1 MPIAKGTA
9 PSGEKFDFYVPRG
22 VSAEEAPALARSAYF
37 LRRQGIDV
45 TQPPPLPQSTIG
57 GELARGAE
65 SLVSALRTTAGAA
78 FGDDEAAALAALER
92 SEDMAQK
99 YGEGPSFQAVRDAE
113 GILPT
118 VGTAL
123 GQIPR
128 AVAGQGAQLATTA
141 GGAAAGAALGT
152 MIAPGPGTLVGGGLG
167 ALASLIPQFAGYN
180 IQRQAEADIAEG
192 RPVDIETGKAVGTA
206 ALQAVP
212 ELLGQ
217 YFILGKGLIGPLL
230 GKPAD
235 DIIRAASK
243 GDAEKLL
250 TTANRS
256 LARTVGRGVA
266 TGAAAEMPTEVA
278 QQVLERA
285 QAGLDILSE
294 ESQLKKNSSGYL
306 LLLLVYL
313 LLLLLPQEQL
323 LKNNLGCPLQMHR

>member
-1 MPIAKGTA
+1 
-9 PSGEKFDFYVPRG
+9 
-22 VSAEEAPALARSAYF
+22 
-37 LRRQGIDV
+37 
-45 TQPPPLPQSTIG
+45 
-57 GELARGAE
+57 
-65 SLVSALRTTAGAA
+65 
-78 FGDDEAAALAALER
+78 
-92 SEDMAQK
+92 MAQK

-180 IQRQAEADIAEG
+180 IERQAEADIAEG

-230 GKPAD
+230 GKPA
-235 DIIRAASK
+235 RRYYSCCVQGRCRK
-243 GDAEKLL
+243 
-250 TTANRS
+250 TTYNC
-256 LARTVGRGVA
+256 
-266 TGAAAEMPTEVA
+266 
-278 QQVLERA
+278 
-285 QAGLDILSE
+285 
-294 ESQLKKNSSGYL
+294 ES
-306 LLLLVYL
+306 
-313 LLLLLPQEQL
+313 
-323 LKNNLGCPLQMHR
+323 